1 MIHSIILS
9 NALHR
14 PIRTA
19 VSILAVAIEVSM
31 VLLVVGMT
39 TGMLND
45 NKRRVEGVGADVMI
59 QPPSASFMLGLSAA
73 PVPATIA
80 NAVAKLAYVAAV
92 SPVLLQ
98 TNVGKGLNVI
108 WGIDTPSFDSV
119 TGGFSFI
126 AGGPM
131 SNPED
136 VLVDDL
142 YARANNLKVGQT
154 VNLLNHDFQVSGI
167 VEHGKGGRVFMRI
180 ETAQDLSGAPGRASI
195 FFVKARTPEYV
206 DEVVARVKKLLPNYK
221 VLSMAEFGFLMSSSN
236 IPAFNAFVTVLI
248 AVSVGVGFLVIFLAM
263 YSAVNERT
271 REIGIYKALG
281 MSKGLII
288 LLIEWE
294 AGLLCLVGVVAGY
307 GGILIL
313 SRVIRTSFPTLPIEP
328 MTLGWMCRAGLLALA
343 GSFLGALYPALRAAH
358 LDAVESLSFE

>member
-1 MIHSIILS
+1 MIHSMILS

-45 NKRRVEGVGADVMI
+45 NKRRVEGVGADVLI

-80 NAVAKLAYVAAV
+80 NAVAKLSYVAAV

-119 TGGFSFI
+119 TGGFAFI

-131 SNPED
+131 SNPKD

-142 YARANNLKVGQT
+142 YARANNLKVGQI
-154 VNLLNHDFQVSGI
+154 VNLLNHNFQVSGI
-167 VEHGKGGRVFMRI
+167 VGHGKGGRVFIRI
-180 ETAQDLSGAPGRASI
+180 ETAQDLSGALGRASI

-206 DEVVARVKKLLPNYK
+206 DEVVTRVKTLLPNYQ
-221 VLSMAEFGFLMSSSN
+221 VLSMAEYGFLMSSSN

-294 AGLLCLVGVVAGY
+294 AGLLCLVGVAAGY

-358 LDAVESLSFE
+358 LDAVQSLSFE

>member
-1 MIHSIILS
+1 
-9 NALHR
+9 
-14 PIRTA
+14 
-19 VSILAVAIEVSM
+19 M

-45 NKRRVEGVGADVMI
+45 NKRRVEGLGADVMI

-80 NAVAKLAYVAAV
+80 NAVAKLPYVAAV

-98 TNVGKGLNVI
+98 TNMGKGLNVI

-119 TGGFSFI
+119 TGGFIYI

-136 VLVDDL
+136 ILVDDL
-142 YARANNLKVGQT
+142 YARANNLNVGQT
-154 VNLLNHDFQVSGI
+154 VNLLNHDFHVCGI
-167 VEHGKGGRVFMRI
+167 VEHGKGGRVFIRI
-180 ETAQDLSGAPGRASI
+180 ETAQDLSGAVGRASI
-195 FFVKARTPEYV
+195 FFVKSRTPEYA
-206 DEVVARVKKLLPNYK
+206 DEVATRVKKLLPNYK
-221 VLSMAEFGFLMSSSN
+221 VLSMAEYGFLMSSNN

-328 MTLGWMCRAGLLALA
+328 LSLTWMCRAGLLALA

-358 LDAVESLSFE
+358 LDAVESLGFE

>member
-1 MIHSIILS
+1 
-9 NALHR
+9 
-14 PIRTA
+14 
-19 VSILAVAIEVSM
+19 M

-45 NKRRVEGVGADVMI
+45 NKRRVEGLGADVMI

-80 NAVAKLAYVAAV
+80 NAVAKLPYVAAV

-98 TNVGKGLNVI
+98 TNMGKGLNVI

-119 TGGFSFI
+119 TGGFIYI

-136 VLVDDL
+136 ILVDDL
-142 YARANNLKVGQT
+142 YARANNLNVGQT
-154 VNLLNHDFQVSGI
+154 VNLLNHDFHVCGI
-167 VEHGKGGRVFMRI
+167 VEHGKGGRVFIRI
-180 ETAQDLSGAPGRASI
+180 ETAQDLSGAVGRASI
-195 FFVKARTPEYV
+195 FFVKSRTPEYA
-206 DEVVARVKKLLPNYK
+206 DEVATRVKKLLPNYK
-221 VLSMAEFGFLMSSSN
+221 VLSMAEYGFLMSSNN

-288 LLIEWE
+288 FLIEWE

-313 SRVIRTSFPTLPIEP
+313 SRVIRTSFPTLPIEALSL
-328 MTLGWMCRAGLLALA
+328 TWMCRAGLLALA

-358 LDAVESLSFE
+358 LDAVESLGFE

>member
-1 MIHSIILS
+1 MIHSIVFS
-9 NALHR
+9 NVLHR

-80 NAVAKLAYVAAV
+80 NAVARLPYVAAV

-98 TNVGKGLNVI
+98 TNMGKGLNVV

-119 TGGFSFI
+119 TGGFAYI

-131 SNPED
+131 SNPQD
-136 VLVDDL
+136 ILVDDL

-154 VNLLNHDFQVSGI
+154 LNLLNHDFHLSGI
-167 VEHGKGGRVFMRI
+167 VDHGKGGRVFMRI
-180 ETAQDLSGAPGRASI
+180 ETAQDLSGALGRASI
-195 FFVKARTPEYV
+195 FFVKASAPEYA

-221 VLSMAEFGFLMSSSN
+221 VLSMAEYGFLMSSSN

-248 AVSVGVGFLVIFLAM
+248 SVSVGVGFLVIFLAM

-294 AGLLCLVGVVAGY
+294 AGLLCLAGIVAGY

-343 GSFLGALYPALRAAH
+343 GSFLGAVYPALRAVH

>member
-1 MIHSIILS
+1 
-9 NALHR
+9 
-14 PIRTA
+14 
-19 VSILAVAIEVSM
+19 
-31 VLLVVGMT
+31 
-39 TGMLND
+39 
-45 NKRRVEGVGADVMI
+45 
-59 QPPSASFMLGLSAA
+59 MLGLSAA

-80 NAVAKLAYVAAV
+80 NAVAKLPYVAAV

-98 TNVGKGLNVI
+98 TNMGKGLNVI

-119 TGGFSFI
+119 TGGFIYI

-136 VLVDDL
+136 ILVDDL
-142 YARANNLKVGQT
+142 YARANNLNVGQT
-154 VNLLNHDFQVSGI
+154 VNLLNHDFHVCGI
-167 VEHGKGGRVFMRI
+167 VEHGKGGRVFIRI
-180 ETAQDLSGAPGRASI
+180 ETAQDLSGAVGRASI
-195 FFVKARTPEYV
+195 FFVKSRTPEYA
-206 DEVVARVKKLLPNYK
+206 DEVATRVKKLLPNYK
-221 VLSMAEFGFLMSSSN
+221 VLSMAEYGFLMSSNN

-288 LLIEWE
+288 FLIEWE

-328 MTLGWMCRAGLLALA
+328 LSLTWMCRAGLLALA

-358 LDAVESLSFE
+358 LDSVESLGFE